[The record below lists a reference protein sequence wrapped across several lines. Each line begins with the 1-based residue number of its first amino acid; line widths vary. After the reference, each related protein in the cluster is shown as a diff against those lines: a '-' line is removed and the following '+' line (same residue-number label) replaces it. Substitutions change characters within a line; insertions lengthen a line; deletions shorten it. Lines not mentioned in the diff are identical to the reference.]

1 MIRRIF
7 GMLWTHLRGKKRAST
22 SSAPV
27 REVLSLYL
35 AGGLFLRVV
44 DTECG
49 IISVGPTTEE
59 AIPLLEDAVPVIRS
73 SYRLARMSS
82 DTPER
87 KEEEIAFHKEMT
99 LALMRAI
106 NDAVVY
112 FAGWGSVS
120 SDRLP
125 FPRVGSAKTRP
136 NGSAGGSGN

>member
-7 GMLWTHLRGKKRAST
+7 GKLWTALRGKERAST

-49 IISVGPTTEE
+49 IVAVGPTAKV
-59 AIPLLEDAVPVIRS
+59 AIPLLEHAATAILS
-73 SYRLARMSS
+73 SYRLCRMSS
-82 DTPER
+82 DTPEWA
-87 KEEEIAFHKEMT
+87 EEERAFLREAAN
-99 LALMRAI
+99 ALMRGI
-106 NDAVVY
+106 NDAVASS
-112 FAGWGSVS
+112 AGWGSVS

-125 FPRVGSAKTRP
+125 YPRAGCAKTRP
-136 NGSAGGSGN
+136 HGSAGGYGN